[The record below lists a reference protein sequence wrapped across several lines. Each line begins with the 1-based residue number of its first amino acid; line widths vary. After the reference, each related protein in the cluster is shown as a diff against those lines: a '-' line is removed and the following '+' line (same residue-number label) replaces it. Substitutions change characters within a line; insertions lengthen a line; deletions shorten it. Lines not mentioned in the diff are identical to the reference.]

1 MAAATSYDSV
11 EELLETRANESVH
24 LECPR
29 ETIDRAVRF
38 VHERYA
44 RRRCAFYLITDR
56 GFDRET
62 VRSYLKFFAR
72 LAGGS
77 PSLRLGLVSGPLR
90 GPLPALAPVQ
100 APLLGGS
107 ALLVTRRWRECR
119 PGGRWCTPRRPP

>member
-72 LAGGS
+72 LAGGAS
-77 PSLRLGLVSGPLR
+77 PP
-90 GPLPALAPVQ
+90 
-100 APLLGGS
+100 
-107 ALLVTRRWRECR
+107 TTRWR
-119 PGGRWCTPRRPP
+119 TSASHLPRAPPSRSSIPSNARS